1 MALSSINIDKEMGD
15 ALEELKSVFG
25 VTTNAAVLKR
35 AVAMARLNAKNM
47 DEDGNVTLLR
57 PDGRELVFPTR
68 F

>member
-1 MALSSINIDKEMGD
+1 MSFIFFSAGET
-15 ALEELKSVFG
+15 LEELRSVLG
-25 VTTNAAVLKR
+25 VKTNAAVLKR